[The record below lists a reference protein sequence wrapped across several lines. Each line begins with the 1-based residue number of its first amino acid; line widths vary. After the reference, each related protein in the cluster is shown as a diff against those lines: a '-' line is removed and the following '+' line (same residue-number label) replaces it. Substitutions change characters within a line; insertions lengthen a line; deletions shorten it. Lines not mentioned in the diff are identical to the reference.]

1 MTENHDE
8 SPVPGPLNID
18 SQDFANQVNS
28 RVTAIEEAFVSK
40 RPAYESYSVEALE
53 TDDGPLYRVV
63 GPDGKTLSPLFFSE
77 NCLTTYLTRMPLLTH
92 EEWEKYPVNFEPIKI
107 NETNL

>member
-1 MTENHDE
+1 ME
-8 SPVPGPLNID
+8 ID
-18 SQDFANQVNS
+18 SQVFANQANS

-40 RPAYESYSVEALE
+40 RAPYETYTVEALG

-77 NCLTTYLTRMPLLTH
+77 NCLTVFLTRLPLLSH
-92 EEWEKYPVNFEPIKI
+92 EEWEKFPVNFEPTKLELPKESD
-107 NETNL
+107 ETNP

>member
-1 MTENHDE
+1 ME
-8 SPVPGPLNID
+8 ID
-18 SQDFANQVNS
+18 SQVFANQANS

-40 RPAYESYSVEALE
+40 RAPYETYTVEALE

-77 NCLTTYLTRMPLLTH
+77 NCLTTYITRMPLLTIQ
-92 EEWEKYPVNFEPIKI
+92 EWDEKYPVNFEPTKLELPKESD
-107 NETNL
+107 ETNP